1 MESAIVNLR
10 TAVRVGLVVSL
21 SLLGLTGC
29 RGGNL
34 LSTGDEVRIGRE
46 GAQQIER
53 QYPVENDSA
62 AAQRVRR
69 IGQRL
74 LTNIQVREG
83 VPYSFKVLGTNEVNA
98 VSLPGGPIYVYRG
111 LLNLVGDDD
120 DELAGVIAHEIG
132 HVEARHAAKQI
143 STQLQIN
150 TLIQLLLRGGQAQ
163 ELAGLG
169 AQLLNL
175 KYSRDDEFDA
185 DKRALNYLH
194 AAGFDPRGLVEFF
207 RKMQAQEQRGGAPE
221 FLRSHPVT
229 SARIDR
235 AQRIIETK
243 AYSKPD

>member
-1 MESAIVNLR
+1 MEGAIVRGCRPVR
-10 TAVRVGLVVSL
+10 TCMIVTVAA
-21 SLLGLTGC
+21 LGLAGC
-29 RGGNL
+29 KNSNL
-34 LSTGDEVRIGRE
+34 LSTADEVKLGRE

-53 QYPVENDSA
+53 QYPVETNTP

-69 IGQRL
+69 LGERL
-74 LTNIQVREG
+74 LANVKVREG
-83 VPYSFKVLGTNEVNA
+83 IPYSFKVLATKDINA
-98 VSLPGGPIYVYRG
+98 VSLPGGPVYVYRG
-111 LLNLVGDDD
+111 LLDLVGEDD
-120 DELAGVIAHEIG
+120 DELAAVIGHEIG
-132 HVEARHAAKQI
+132 HVQGRHAAKQI
-143 STQLQIN
+143 SAQLQVN
-150 TLIQLLLRGGQAQ
+150 TLIQFLLRGGQAQ

-185 DKRALNYLH
+185 DKRALNYLY

-207 RKMQAQEQRGGAPE
+207 RKLQAQEQRGGTPE

-243 AYSKPD
+243 AYGKAE